1 MAHIIMMKKQTGL
14 SNSVITGK
22 PESTLHPARRYLH
35 FTMISC
41 KKRTKTGCRTMS
53 AKTNICTRGWICIRM
68 AHPDGSVRNIY
79 SGEARDP
86 LAIIQEDH
94 QIGKKRGDHYHS
106 LLQES
111 EISAH
116 QIRAV
121 DTFFKY
127 NTEHIVPQSWFHA
140 ADPMKGDLHHL
151 FVCYPSCNAKRSNL
165 PYGDFDFYHPESAD
179 EPVRNHCGIAAEDK
193 FEPESGKGTIA
204 RAFAYFLLHYP
215 KAVSKSKLNR
225 VNLSLLVQWHE
236 VFPAGLY
243 ERHRNQA
250 ICRIQGNRNPFID
263 DAGLMKQLEGC
274 LVKI

>member
-1 MAHIIMMKKQTGL
+1 
-14 SNSVITGK
+14 
-22 PESTLHPARRYLH
+22 
-35 FTMISC
+35 
-41 KKRTKTGCRTMS
+41 
-53 AKTNICTRGWICIRM
+53 
-68 AHPDGSVRNIY
+68 
-79 SGEARDP
+79 
-86 LAIIQEDH
+86 
-94 QIGKKRGDHYHS
+94 
-106 LLQES
+106 
-111 EISAH
+111 
-116 QIRAV
+116 
-121 DTFFKY
+121 
-127 NTEHIVPQSWFHA
+127 SWFHA
-140 ADPMKGDLHHL
+140 ADPMKGDLHQL

-263 DAGLMKQLEGC
+263 DAGLTKQLEGC

>member
-1 MAHIIMMKKQTGL
+1 
-14 SNSVITGK
+14 
-22 PESTLHPARRYLH
+22 
-35 FTMISC
+35 
-41 KKRTKTGCRTMS
+41 
-53 AKTNICTRGWICIRM
+53 
-68 AHPDGSVRNIY
+68 
-79 SGEARDP
+79 
-86 LAIIQEDH
+86 
-94 QIGKKRGDHYHS
+94 
-106 LLQES
+106 
-111 EISAH
+111 
-116 QIRAV
+116 
-121 DTFFKY
+121 
-127 NTEHIVPQSWFHA
+127 
-140 ADPMKGDLHHL
+140 MKGDLHHL